1 MSKTKSEAFD
11 ARAAALNS
19 VLSAWL
25 RSMKA
30 RRGLQFR
37 TVTNSGHAEIAL
49 KTSLPIIMTASTT
62 ACDRLGGEAD
72 TLIQEMT
79 TTVLERMAERFRP
92 IETGDWLAADLAVQ
106 DLQFHAVIQCNG
118 GVICTVV
125 ALPGEVC
132 NPPAAHGRG
141 PTDISDGQSRFTGIG
156 RRRFGGQR

>member
-1 MSKTKSEAFD
+1 MNKTNSAAFD
-11 ARAAALNS
+11 ARADALNS

-25 RSMKA
+25 RSMKV

-49 KTSLPIIMTASTT
+49 KTSLPVIITASTT

-72 TLIQEMT
+72 SLIQEMT
-79 TTVLERMAERFRP
+79 AAMLERMAERFVP
-92 IETGDWLAADLAVQ
+92 IETGHWLAADLAVQ
-106 DLQFHAVIQCNG
+106 GLLTHAVIQCNES
-118 GVICTVV
+118 VICTVV

-141 PTDISDGQSRFTGIG
+141 PADIPDGQSRFTGTG